1 MHKFSEI
8 YYFIEEFNKQQIEKL
23 NKNISLIYRNY
34 KKKYNFNEIEDLK
47 KLCAYQKRKFYIANE
62 AKLALRLGIDGVYI
76 PSFNKLCNFKNLNSK
91 KGFKIFGSAHNII
104 ELKNKENQGCKEI
117 AIAPIFK
124 TKKNDYFLGVIK
136 FNLIAKNTKRII
148 ALGGI
153 NETNISRVKLT
164 KSTAIAS
171 ISWIKKNG
179 PSKLGPF

>member
-34 KKKYNFNEIEDLK
+34 KKNYNFQEIEDLR
-47 KLCAYQKRKFYIANE
+47 KLCANQKRKFYIANE
-62 AKLALRLGIDGVYI
+62 IKLALRLGTDGVYI
-76 PSFNKLCNFKNLNSK
+76 PSFNKLCNFKNLNAK